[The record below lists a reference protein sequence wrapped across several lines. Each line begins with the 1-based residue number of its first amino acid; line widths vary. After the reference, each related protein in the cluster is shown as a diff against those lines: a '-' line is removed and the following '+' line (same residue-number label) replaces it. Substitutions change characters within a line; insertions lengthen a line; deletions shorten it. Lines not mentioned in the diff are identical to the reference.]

1 MHDRGRTPR
10 AFVTGASGFV
20 GRHLVRRLAAGGW
33 SVIAFD
39 VTAPPSPA
47 PGVEAVVGDVRDPGP
62 WKSSLAGADVLF
74 HAAAALGASR
84 LSDEGFLE
92 INAGGTRAVLGAARE
107 AGVGRVVHISSAGVI
122 GAVEEGTVA
131 DEDAPPNPRN
141 AYDRSKLEGER
152 IALEA
157 AGKGAGVA
165 VVRPGWIY
173 GPGDRRTF
181 KVIKAVHDRRFA
193 LVAPDRGRQ
202 TPIFIDDLV
211 DGLVRAA
218 ETGRRGEIYHLAG
231 DEVLTVRRMAALIA
245 EACGVPPP
253 RLRIPVVPARLAAW
267 ALEKAFAPLGR
278 EAPLNRSRLAFFL
291 DPKALSNAKARRE
304 LGFRPGT
311 DFRAGTAR
319 AVAWY
324 REQGWL

>member
-1 MHDRGRTPR
+1 MQ
-10 AFVTGASGFV
+10 AFVTGASGFI
-20 GRHLVRRLAAGGW
+20 GTHLVRRLAAGGW
-33 SVIAFD
+33 TVRALD
-39 VTAPPSPA
+39 LAAPLSPA
-47 PGVEAVVGDVRDPGP
+47 PGIDIVRGDIRDPGP
-62 WKSSLAGADVLF
+62 WKKALAGTDVLF
-74 HAAAALGASR
+74 HLAAALGASG
-84 LSDEGFLE
+84 LSGQGFLQ
-92 INAGGTRAVLGAARE
+92 INARGTEAVLGAARE
-107 AGVGRVVHISSAGVI
+107 AGVGKTVHVSSVGVV
-122 GAVEEGTVA
+122 GAVKPGAIA

-152 IALEA
+152 IALDLA
-157 AGKGAGVA
+157 RGGAEVV
-165 VVRPGWIY
+165 VVRPGWVY

-211 DGLVRAA
+211 DGLLLTA
-218 ETGRRGEIYHLAG
+218 EKGRRGEIYHLTG

-245 EACGVPPP
+245 EACGVPAP
-253 RLRIPVVPARLAAW
+253 RLRIPVLPARIVAW
-267 ALEKAFAPLGR
+267 ALEKAFAPLGK

-291 DPKALSNAKARRE
+291 DPKALSNAKARRD
-304 LGFRPGT
+304 LGFRPKV
-311 DFRAGTAR
+311 DFRTGAAR